1 MSLNSTNFEE
11 HSFSLSAI
19 GHFDFSPL
27 FENSILSILPSSL
40 LFLVLPFRLWALRKE
55 PPKISKTPSILYSNK
70 LAFLAVYIALQAAL
84 LVLYAANSSVRTPS
98 SLTAAVLAV
107 LDALGLLLLSHAEHF
122 RSLRPSDITNTYLFI
137 TLLFDIART
146 RTLWIQHA
154 PKPIAAVFS
163 AMLAVKLSVAITEA
177 VEKRGILLLPYRH
190 VSPEA
195 TSGIYSRAFFWWLN
209 KIMMVGFRRVI
220 RDEDLF
226 PLEDDLSSIVLKRQA
241 ETSWARANK
250 TRSHALFWSTLN
262 ANRVKLAASMFP
274 RLALIGF
281 RYVQPF
287 LLSQTVDF
295 VGRKEE
301 SDSIGW
307 GLTGAF
313 LVVFLGIAIASA
325 IYSHTCYRFV
335 TAVRGTL
342 VSMIYAKTVDLS
354 ITALNESAAI
364 TLMSSDTVMA
374 KKESICSSFQNLHE
388 IWAVPVELGIAL
400 WLLQRQIGLSL
411 LAPAA
416 VALLSAVGTMWIS
429 NYIGSAQK
437 IWNEGIQ
444 TRVDVST
451 SMLGSM
457 KAVKFLGFTP
467 TIINIVQGLRVKEL
481 QLSFVFR
488 RLLVAG
494 AFFSNNM
501 RLLAPLIT
509 VLLFVPFEGALGREL
524 TASSAFT
531 TLSLIA
537 MLDGPVGT
545 LLRTIPNL
553 KAGLACFD
561 RIQSFLESDSRRF
574 HVLPLNAASNLS
586 NLNFN
591 EDPVAITDVDVHPN
605 MSFELQEF
613 EVQLPHPS
621 KVLIDV
627 RNASFGWSLSGPPQI
642 NDVTFSVAQGS
653 FVFIIGP
660 VGCGKSTLLK
670 GLMSETPS
678 LKGFVYSNS
687 LESAFA
693 DQSPWIQNTS
703 IRDNIIGTA
712 IFNES
717 WYNEVI
723 EACALQYDI
732 AALPDSHDTIVG
744 SRGISLSG
752 GQKQRVALAR
762 SLYSK
767 KELIIIDDGFSGLD
781 AETEEQVFVRFFGQ
795 QGLLRK
801 LRTTVLLVTHGVTR
815 LSYADQIIALDANG
829 HIIEQGTFQQLQHA
843 GGYVEGLAIKHKFE
857 STSARTVS
865 REESK
870 NTAAQPA
877 LSTEAVKARTKA
889 NAEEDDLKRPIGELS
904 MYRYY
909 FSSIGWSKTLLWLFF
924 TILSGVA
931 AKLTELVVTYW
942 TNALSSHGIEVNG
955 VYMGL
960 YGMLTGIGTI
970 FWVVACY
977 QFFLYLVPV
986 SAETLH
992 ARLLNTVMN
1001 APLQFFT
1008 STDTGI
1014 TTNRFSQDMSIVDN
1028 DLPFALIDLIVA
1040 VVQAVIGAILMCF
1053 VAGYFALTLPPVAFA
1068 VWVIQ
1073 KYYLRTSRQ
1082 VRILDLEA
1090 KSPLYSHF
1098 IESLSG
1104 LVTIRAFNWS
1114 DVFVEQNLLLLDNSQ
1129 KPYYL
1134 LWCIQRWLSLVLDL
1148 LVTVLAI
1155 IMMVLV
1161 VILRNSV
1168 DSGFVGL
1175 AILNVINFSQSLAWI
1190 IRQWTSLETSL
1201 GAISR
1206 LKNFTLNTPNENLAG
1221 EDQPVAESWPE
1232 HGGIEIKNLV
1242 VSYTITGPPVLK
1254 GFDMSINPGEK
1265 IGICGRTGSGKSSL
1279 IMTLFRLLETSSE
1292 SSILVDGVDVTKI
1305 ARQAVRSR
1313 FNAIPQDPFF
1323 MKGNIRLNASPENI
1337 HSDAEIILA
1346 LTKVDLWTIIE
1357 ARGGL
1362 NAQLDVDFFSHG
1374 QRQLFCLARAILR
1387 KSNLVVLDEASSNID
1402 VTTDKLVQRVIREEF
1417 KHATIISVAHRL
1429 NTILDFDRVAL
1440 LDNGEL
1446 IEFDSPQ
1453 ALLGHPSAFKEL
1465 YSSSY

>member
-1 MSLNSTNFEE
+1 MSLNSTNFVGQ
-11 HSFSLSAI
+11 SFGSSTT
-19 GHFDFSPL
+19 GHFDFSLL

-55 PPKISKTPSILYSNK
+55 PPKISKSPSILYGNK
-70 LAFLAVYIALQAAL
+70 LAFLALFIALQVAL

-98 SLTAAVLAV
+98 ALTAAVLAV
-107 LDALGLLLLSHAEHF
+107 LDALALLLLSHAEHF

-177 VEKRGILLLPYRH
+177 VEKRGMLLPPYRH

-209 KIMMVGFRRVI
+209 KIMTVGFRRVI

-226 PLEDDLSSIVLKRQA
+226 PIEDDLSSIVLKRQA
-241 ETSWARANK
+241 ETLWARANK

-262 ANRVKLAASMFP
+262 ANRVKLAASIFP

-287 LLSQTVDF
+287 LLSRTVDF
-295 VGRKEE
+295 VGRKQE

-313 LVVFLGIAIASA
+313 LVVFLGMAIASA

-342 VSMIYAKTVDLS
+342 ISMIYAKTVDLS
-354 ITALNESAAI
+354 ITALNESAAV
-364 TLMSSDTVMA
+364 TLMSNDT
-374 KKESICSSFQNLHE
+374 ESICSGFQNLHE

-416 VALLSAVGTMWIS
+416 VAILSAVGTMWIS

-444 TRVDVST
+444 TRIDVST
-451 SMLGSM
+451 SMIGSM
-457 KAVKFLGFTP
+457 KAVKVLGFTP
-467 TIINIVQGLRVKEL
+467 TITNIVQGLRVKEL
-481 QLSFVFR
+481 KLSFVFR

-509 VLLFVPFEGALGREL
+509 ILFFVPFEGALGRKF

-561 RIQSFLESDSRRF
+561 RIQSFLESNSRRF

-586 NLNFN
+586 NVNFN
-591 EDPVAITDVDVHPN
+591 NDPVALADVDVHPN

-627 RNASFGWSLSGPPQI
+627 RNASFGWSFSGPPQI

-678 LKGFVYSNS
+678 LKGFVYSIS

-703 IRDNIIGTA
+703 IRDNIIGA
-712 IFNES
+712 SIFNES

-732 AALPDSHDTIVG
+732 AELPDSHDTIVG

-801 LRTTVLLVTHGVTR
+801 LGTTVLLVTHGITR
-815 LSYADQIIALDANG
+815 LSYADQILSLDANG
-829 HIIEQGTFQQLQHA
+829 HITEQGTFQHLQHA

-865 REESK
+865 GEESK
-870 NTAAQPA
+870 ITAAQPT
-877 LSTEAVKARTKA
+877 LSTEAVKSKAKA
-889 NAEEDDLKRPIGELS
+889 NAEEDDLKRQIGELS
-904 MYRYY
+904 TYRYY

-924 TILSGVA
+924 TVLSGLA
-931 AKLTELVVTYW
+931 AKLTELVITYW
-942 TNALSSHGIEVNG
+942 TNALASHGTEVNG
-955 VYMGL
+955 LYMGL
-960 YGMLTGIGTI
+960 YGMLAGIGTI
-970 FWVVACY
+970 FWMVACY

-986 SAETLH
+986 SAEKLH
-992 ARLLNTVMN
+992 AILLNTVMN
-1001 APLQFFT
+1001 APLHFFT

-1040 VVQAVIGAILMCF
+1040 VAQAVTGAILMCF
-1053 VAGYFALTLPPVAFA
+1053 VAGYFALTLPPVVFA

-1114 DVFVEQNLLLLDNSQ
+1114 DAFVEQNLLLLDNSQ

-1148 LVTVLAI
+1148 LVTVLAV

-1161 VILRNSV
+1161 VKLRNSV

-1190 IRQWTSLETSL
+1190 IRQWTSLETSI

-1206 LKNFTLNTPNENLAG
+1206 LKNFTLSTPNENLAG

-1232 HGGIEIKNLV
+1232 HGGIEFKNLV
-1242 VSYTITGPPVLK
+1242 ASYTIAGSPVLK
-1254 GFDMSINPGEK
+1254 GFDMSIKPGEK

-1279 IMTLFRLLETSSE
+1279 IMTLFRLLEISSE
-1292 SSILVDGVDVTKI
+1292 SSILVDGVDITKI

-1313 FNAIPQDPFF
+1313 FNAVPQDPFF

-1337 HSDAEIILA
+1337 HSDTEIILA
-1346 LTKVDLWTIIE
+1346 LTKVELWSIVE

-1362 NAQLDVDFFSHG
+1362 DAQLDVDFFSHG

-1387 KSNLVVLDEASSNID
+1387 KSNIVVLDEVSSNID
-1402 VTTDKLVQRVIREEF
+1402 VTTDKLVQRVIRDEF
-1417 KHATIISVAHRL
+1417 KQATIISVAHRL

-1440 LDNGEL
+1440 LNNGEL

-1453 ALLGHPSAFKEL
+1453 NLLGHPSAFKEL